1 MTDPER
7 PGQPEEP
14 GRPEAE
20 PLTPAQEERVR
31 RLLAEAR
38 HDEPIPP
45 DVATR
50 LDAVLADLS
59 AEPRADHPA
68 EAPAGDQ
75 QSGAPVVDLAA
86 RRRRRR
92 MTQVLVAAV
101 AVTVVGVAGPQL
113 VGGAGDMMGAT
124 SSNDS
129 AAGGDADEESAPQAE
144 DAPADSGADSGSDSG
159 PDSGTDGELS
169 GSGGERSAAAKAA
182 VTLTSE
188 TFLRKVARLQPQAQP
203 TGAPE
208 AQHDLVDGVF
218 DLKTCRGD
226 AQWGPGGVVPVIYD
240 DALGVLVY
248 RAPEDDEQLV
258 ELYLCGDTDPL
269 RTAVLPAP

>member
-1 MTDPER
+1 MTDPEE
-7 PGQPEEP
+7 PGQPEKP
-14 GRPEAE
+14 GQPEAE
-20 PLTPAQEERVR
+20 ALPPAQEERVR

-45 DVATR
+45 DVAAR
-50 LDAVLADLS
+50 LDGVLADLS
-59 AEPRADHPA
+59 AEGPVLPPA
-68 EAPAGDQ
+68 EAPAGGQ
-75 QSGAPVVDLAA
+75 PSGAPVVDLAA

-124 SSNDS
+124 SSDDS
-129 AAGGDADEESAPQAE
+129 AGGGDTDAESAPQAE
-144 DAPADSGADSGSDSG
+144 DAPADSGADSGA
-159 PDSGTDGELS
+159 DGELS
-169 GSGGERSAAAKAA
+169 GSGAERSAGAAAKAA
-182 VTLTSE
+182 VALDSD

-208 AQHDLVDGVF
+208 ALYDLVDGDF

-226 AQWGPGGVVPVIYD
+226 AEWGAGGVVPVIYD
-240 DALGVLVY
+240 EALGVLVY
-248 RAPEDDEQLV
+248 RAPQDDEQLV